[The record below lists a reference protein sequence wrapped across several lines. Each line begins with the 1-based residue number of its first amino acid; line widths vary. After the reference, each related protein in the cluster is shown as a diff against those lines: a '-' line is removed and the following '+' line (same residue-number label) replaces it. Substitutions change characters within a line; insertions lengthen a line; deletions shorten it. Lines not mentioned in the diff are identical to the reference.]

1 MKLSVIV
8 IGYNSWN
15 YLEKNLNSLSFLFN
29 DDNVEI
35 IYVDNAS
42 TDKTLSKIKVLFP
55 SVILIEN
62 TKNRGISVARNQGI
76 NIASGE
82 YIWLLDSDTE
92 AEKRALDT
100 MLSFMDENPD
110 VGICGSK
117 LFGQNGAIQASCR
130 VFPTISG
137 KLKAAIHIF
146 GKKLNLRL
154 YSSFHHQNTYNKY
167 WETPF
172 EVDYVIG
179 ACQLIR
185 KSAQE
190 KIGLLDEKIFYGPE
204 DADFCFRM
212 KQAGYKVFYLPQVYL
227 FHAYQRVSSHKIFSK
242 LTREHLKGLIYYF
255 WKHRGGR

>member
-1 MKLSVIV
+1 MRLSVIV

-15 YLEKNLNSLSFLFN
+15 YLEKNLNSLNFLFDK
-29 DDNVEI
+29 DDVEI

-42 TDKTLSKIKVLFP
+42 TDKTLSKVKQLYP

-62 TKNRGISVARNQGI
+62 TKNRGISVARNQGMK
-76 NIASGE
+76 IATGE

-92 AEKRALDT
+92 ADKKPLEA

-110 VGICGSK
+110 VGICGCK
-117 LFGQNGAIQASCR
+117 LFGQNGVVQASCR
-130 VFPTISG
+130 KFPTVSG

-146 GKKLNLRL
+146 GKKFNWNL
-154 YSSFHHQNTYNKY
+154 YSSFRYQNTYNKY

-172 EVDYVIG
+172 DVDYLIG

-190 KIGLLDEKIFYGPE
+190 KVGLLDEKIFYGPE

-212 KQAGYKVFYLPQVYL
+212 QQAGYKVFYLPQVHL
-227 FHAYQRVSSHKIFSK
+227 FHAYQRVSSSKIWSK
-242 LTREHLKGLIYYF
+242 ITREHLKGLIYYF